1 MPLLYIKT
9 AVGFQEGQKALFPML
24 CIPENEWWGPEQNQ
38 GNPCWVFDQC
48 KKLQELV
55 NPS

>member
-55 NPS
+55 DPS